1 MYEVSAL
8 RESKQKNLIIML
20 AEPTVNHLK
29 MPGRWELTLHV
40 DINLHTHS
48 CQSMLKL
55 KAELV
60 LGWIPGPKSH
70 SSHSSH
76 SSHVCFPPCVGD
88 LQLQNLAV
96 SNKVSWFESSY
107 KRTEEWQWI
116 SYISDH
122 NHISQL
128 IQKSIKN
135 WMLYWMIYKQYKCSS
150 FNTTVT
156 VILNLWTMLL
166 LSKCHKGAYSWA
178 ISVAVSVP
186 WCIMILEHIGRWLP
200 GHSIGMSLT
209 SLG

>member
-1 MYEVSAL
+1 MSAL

-76 SSHVCFPPCVGD
+76 SSHLSHSSHSSHVCFPPCVGD
-88 LQLQNLAV
+88 LQLQNLPQCQIRSADL
-96 SNKVSWFESSY
+96 SRPIKGQRNDNEY
-107 KRTEEWQWI
+107 
-116 SYISDH
+116 
-122 NHISQL
+122 HIYQT
-128 IQKSIKN
+128 ITI
-135 WMLYWMIYKQYKCSS
+135 
-150 FNTTVT
+150 F
-156 VILNLWTMLL
+156 LN
-166 LSKCHKGAYSWA
+166 
-178 ISVAVSVP
+178 
-186 WCIMILEHIGRWLP
+186 
-200 GHSIGMSLT
+200 
-209 SLG
+209 